1 MDISNAVTDEYVALS
16 PSTPVSEIRGAFDA
30 ETDARVV
37 VIAGEDGFE
46 GVVSQGQLLTSH
58 HPPEEKAQSVMRN
71 PPRVSR
77 TEDVRETA
85 RLMVESELKLLPVF
99 EGEEFVG
106 VVTAHGMLR
115 HVLPHLDALD
125 VEDVYTRDLVHVAPD
140 TTMGEVLN
148 ALREH
153 GITRVPVVD
162 DDDRAV
168 GLISVYDLVEFTVR
182 EMQREQGGTHE
193 GFDEHGGAGSSG
205 DYVTHRGGWG
215 ERAGMAARMLDL
227 PARDVMSTPA
237 ETIEADRPLDEAAE
251 RMLEENLSSLIVSSG
266 DVAWPLGI
274 VTTTDV
280 LRALTWQ
287 EETHIPVQVFN
298 VDLLDDLT
306 REAIAERIEEIDGK
320 YEKMDILEV
329 NVVFHEHVEKHRGT
343 PLLQVTI
350 RLFTDEGRF
359 SGTGEEYGAR
369 AAFDEAADVVE
380 ANALEDKQREHPSQA
395 ARDGRV
401 DPEKLVGW
409 WLGA

>member
-1 MDISNAVTDEYVALS
+1 MDIADAVTAEYVALS
-16 PSTPVSEIRGAFDA
+16 PETPVSEIRGAFDV
-30 ETDARVV
+30 ESEARVV
-37 VIAGEDGFE
+37 VIEDEDGFQ

-58 HPPEEKAQSVMRN
+58 HPPEEKARSVMRS

-125 VEDVYTRDLVHVAPD
+125 VDDVYTRDLVHVSPD
-140 TTMGEVLN
+140 TTLGEVLN

-162 DDDRAV
+162 EDDQAV
-168 GLISVYDLVEFTVR
+168 GLVSVYDLVEFTVR
-182 EMQREQGGTHE
+182 EMEREQGGTHE
-193 GFDEHGGAGSSG
+193 GFDGHGGEGSAG
-205 DYVTHRGGWG
+205 DFRTHGGWG
-215 ERAGMAARMLDL
+215 ERSGFAARMLDL

-237 ETIEADRPLDEAAE
+237 ETIEADRSLDEAAE
-251 RMLEENLSSLIVSSG
+251 RMLDGNLSSLVVSSG

-280 LRALTWQ
+280 LRALTVT

-298 VDLLDDLT
+298 VDLLDDLS

-320 YEKMDILEV
+320 YERMDVLEA
-329 NVVFHEHVEKHRGT
+329 NVVFHEHAEQQRGT
-343 PLLQVTI
+343 PLLQVSV
-350 RLFTDEGRF
+350 RLFTDEGLF
-359 SGTGEEYGAR
+359 SGTAEGYGAR
-369 AAFDEAADVVE
+369 AAFDEAADLAE
-380 ANALEDKQREHPSQA
+380 SNALEDKQREHPSQA
-395 ARDGRV
+395 AETSHV
-401 DPEKLVGW
+401 DEEKLVGW
-409 WLGA
+409 WLEA